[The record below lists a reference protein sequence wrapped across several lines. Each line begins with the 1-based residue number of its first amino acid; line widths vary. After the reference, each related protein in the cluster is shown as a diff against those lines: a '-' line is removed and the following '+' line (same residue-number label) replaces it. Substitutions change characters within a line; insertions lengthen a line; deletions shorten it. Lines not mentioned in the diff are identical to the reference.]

1 MEILFAMISS
11 NLFIVAYS
19 IIRRAANLKEM
30 EIGMKISEP
39 NWTFY
44 QSKDK
49 TKVFMSFDCESGKID
64 EEYIDFIKETVNDLL
79 LTHIADNSDYKSE
92 QDSGMFVAV
101 DISSF
106 DSDDCGRIYATKE
119 ETEQFSIH
127 GIEPHISRPI
137 DIATEIID
145 YDYSLN
151 ELREIAE
158 HLKAYCDCQESE
170 LPFEDVG

>member
-1 MEILFAMISS
+1 
-11 NLFIVAYS
+11 
-19 IIRRAANLKEM
+19 
-30 EIGMKISEP
+30 MKISEP

-44 QSKDK
+44 QSGNK

-106 DSDDCGRIYATKE
+106 DSDDCGKIYVSKDE
-119 ETEQFSIH
+119 FP
-127 GIEPHISRPI
+127 GNISAEDLEIPEPI
-137 DIATEIID
+137 DVASILID
-145 YDYSLN
+145 CEYDIN
-151 ELREIAE
+151 ELREISE
-158 HLKAYCDCQESE
+158 HLRVYCDCKESG
-170 LPFEDVG
+170 LPFEDVE